1 MVVGKRKKFL
11 KGDNMKKEILFG
23 TLWGLTLGLIVI
35 AFLFSVAHSAEA
47 VNGDSTGGDI
57 DISISGDSVIV
68 NLDKDGVVTS
78 VTVMGDSL
86 SKTPSGIKIEN
97 ELRIEEGK
105 IFIDGEEL
113 TEEQLDRLSI
123 NQDQETMTKSGSPRD
138 WRREIKRR
146 RLATAY
152 SNTGD
157 LVKFKDITIDSTT
170 TIRGDVASISGDI
183 NVYGEVDGDL
193 VSVFGDIYLNS
204 GSVVRGDVSAPF
216 GEIHREPNVEI
227 KGKSFRDKDRTKD
240 KKNDLSLDMSVRFNR
255 VEGFTFLPG
264 LRYDDRRGKL
274 PQVSV
279 DGAYAVTLKRW
290 EYDFGIKHRVG
301 KNIGP
306 YFGANLFQWAKTP
319 DAWRLSEDEN
329 SAAGL
334 FFKEDFNDFYWAR
347 GFSGKTGIFL
357 GQHFEGGISYTAE
370 RISNLKR
377 TAKKAIFG
385 GNKKF
390 RENWSTELADSASIL
405 AMAGDLQEFGVGLSY
420 SNWDDKKTPSK
431 GLSASIDWTKSLES
445 SDDNFDYK
453 AVSGQI
459 EARIPVGRDQTLNLR
474 TVGGYSDDNLPLFK
488 RYFLGGTGTLRGY
501 DYKEFRGNR
510 QLLFNADYIWTFFH
524 SDFGAGLFF
533 DSGKAAFGGH
543 DFNAAPYK
551 SDVGVSFLI
560 EDSFRIDLAQRLDD
574 LDKSPV
580 VFARFQIFM

>member
-1 MVVGKRKKFL
+1 
-11 KGDNMKKEILFG
+11 MKKEILFG

-35 AFLFSVAHSAEA
+35 AFLFSVAHAAEA
-47 VNGDSTGGDI
+47 VNGDTTGGDI

-78 VTVMGDSL
+78 VTVLGDSL
-86 SKTPSGIKIEN
+86 SESPSGIKIEN
-97 ELRIEEGK
+97 ELRIEDGK
-105 IFIDGEEL
+105 IYIDGEEL
-113 TEEQLDRLSI
+113 TEEQLNRLSI

-152 SNTGD
+152 SDTGD

-170 TIRGDVASISGDI
+170 TVRGDVASISGDI
-183 NVYGEVDGDL
+183 YVYGEVDGDL

-216 GEIHREPNVEI
+216 GEIHREANVEI
-227 KGKSFRDKDRTKD
+227 RGKSLRDSDRAKE
-240 KKNDLSLDMSVRFNR
+240 KKNDLALDMSIRFNR

-264 LRYDDRRGKL
+264 LTYIDKQAKL

-279 DGAYAVTLKRW
+279 NGAYAVTLKRW
-290 EYDFGIKHRVG
+290 EYDFGIEHRVG

-306 YFGANLFQWAKTP
+306 YFGANLYQWAKTP

-334 FFKEDFNDFYWAR
+334 FFKEDYNDFYWAR

-357 GQHFEGGISYTAE
+357 GKNFEGGVSYTAE

-405 AMAGDLQEFGVGLSY
+405 AMAGDLREFGVGLSY
-420 SNWDDKKTPSK
+420 KNWDDKKEPSK
-431 GLSASIDWTKSLES
+431 GLSASIDWNKSLES

-453 AVSGQI
+453 TVGGQI

-501 DYKEFRGNR
+501 DYKEFQGNR
-510 QLLFNADYIWTFFH
+510 QLMFNADYIWTFLH
-524 SDFGAGLFF
+524 SDLGAGLFF

-551 SDVGVSFLI
+551 SDIGISFLI
-560 EDSFRIDLAQRLDD
+560 DNSLRIDLAQRLDD